1 MNEYESV
8 KQYLKSLEKALKGLD
23 PALIADAL
31 DDAEEHLELA
41 TEEYIK
47 SGKFESSQ
55 EALEAA
61 IKEYGLPSDI
71 AEEYM
76 RLEPEKEPIV
86 PKKRSLLYQ
95 IFGVYVE
102 RQTYL
107 NLIYL
112 LLQFPLGLIYF
123 LYIVPAVLV
132 ILVLFI
138 TLVGIPLG
146 ILFLLSIFGL
156 SWFHGR
162 ISEAFLGIRMPQKR
176 RKFITGASQERMRNS
191 MKDVTDFGRFTSSPT
206 WQKTESILKDVRLYT
221 STAYLFLTFPL
232 GIIYFV
238 VFVALF
244 SSTAS
249 LIVPPIDVFQPLLTE
264 LFEGTWA
271 HFGLAQFGTTSYTN
285 TYPIFGFILLTGTLH
300 LSNMLARLHGRM
312 TKALLVKR

>member
-8 KQYLKSLEKALKGLD
+8 KQYLKGLEKALKGLD

-41 TEEYIK
+41 VEEYIK
-47 SGKFESSQ
+47 SGKVESTQ

-76 RLEPEKEPIV
+76 RLEPEKPIV
-86 PKKRSLLYQ
+86 PKKRSLFYQ
-95 IFGVYVE
+95 IFGVYSE

-112 LLQFPLGLIYF
+112 LLQFPLGFIYF
-123 LYIVPAVLV
+123 LYIVPAVLL
-132 ILVLFI
+132 ILALFI

-146 ILFLLSIFGL
+146 ILFLISIFGL

-162 ISEAFLGIRMPQKR
+162 MSEAFLGMRMPQKR
-176 RKFITGASQERMRNS
+176 RKLITGGTYERMRTH
-191 MKDVTDFGRFTSSPT
+191 KDVTDFGRFTSSPT
-206 WQKTESILKDVRLYT
+206 WQKVENILKDVRLYT

-238 VFVALF
+238 IFVALF
-244 SSTAS
+244 SSTAT
-249 LIVPPIDVFQPLLTE
+249 LIVPPIDTFQPLLTE

-271 HFGLAQFGTTSYTN
+271 HFGLSQFGTTTYTF
-285 TYPIFGFILLTGTLH
+285 TYPIFGFILLTATLH
-300 LSNMLARLHGRM
+300 LSNILARLHGRM

>member
-1 MNEYESV
+1 MSEYESV
-8 KQYLKSLEKALKGLD
+8 KQYLKGLEQALKGLD

-41 TEEYIK
+41 VEEHMR
-47 SGKFESSQ
+47 SGKVESTQ
-55 EALEAA
+55 EALKAA

-76 RLEPEKEPIV
+76 RLESEKEKIV
-86 PKKRSLLYQ
+86 TKERSLFYK

-123 LYIVPAVLV
+123 LYIVPAILV
-132 ILVLFI
+132 ILVLLI

-146 ILFLLSIFGL
+146 ILFLVSIFGL

-162 ISEAFLGIRMPQKR
+162 MSEAFLGIRMPQKR
-176 RKFITGASQERMRNS
+176 RKLIAGGSQEKMRNTL
-191 MKDVTDFGRFTSSPT
+191 KDVTDFGNLISSPT
-206 WQKTESILKDVRLYT
+206 WQKIESILKDVRLYT
-221 STAYLFLTFPL
+221 STAYLFLTFSL

-238 VFVALF
+238 IFVALL
-244 SSTAS
+244 SSTVS
-249 LIVPPIDVFQPLLTE
+249 LIVPPIDTFQPLLME

-271 HFGLAQFGTTSYTN
+271 HFGLAQFGTTTYTI

-300 LSNMLARLHGRM
+300 LSNVLARLHGRM

>member
-1 MNEYESV
+1 MSEYESV
-8 KQYLKSLEKALKGLD
+8 KQYLKGLEKSLKGLD

-41 TEEYIK
+41 VEEYME
-47 SGKFESSQ
+47 SGKFESTQ

-76 RLEPEKEPIV
+76 RLESEKEKIV
-86 PKKRSLLYQ
+86 TKKRSLLYQ

-112 LLQFPLGLIYF
+112 LLQFPLGFIYF

-146 ILFLLSIFGL
+146 ILFLVSIFGL
-156 SWFHGR
+156 SWFHAR
-162 ISEAFLGIRMPQKR
+162 VSEAFLGIRMPQKR
-176 RKFITGASQERMRNS
+176 RKLITGGTQQKMRNTL
-191 MKDVTDFGRFTSSPT
+191 KDVTDFGNFTSSPT
-206 WQKTESILKDVRLYT
+206 WQKIENILKDVRLYT

-244 SSTAS
+244 SSTVS
-249 LIVPPIDVFQPLLTE
+249 LIAPPIDTIQPLLVE

-271 HFGLAQFGTTSYTN
+271 HFGLARFGTTTYTI

-300 LSNMLARLHGRM
+300 LSNILARLHGRM